1 MSDVEILTYEN
12 HERAR
17 KEELGERWL
26 YLKRLR
32 ERRERARKDGML
44 VCFFTGAFSCGAAT
58 TFLTFGDMTAVLIFS
73 IVAML
78 TGAGAWMLWEA
89 R

>member
-44 VCFFTGAFSCGAAT
+44 VCFFTGSFSCGAAV
-58 TFLTFGDMTAVLIFS
+58 TFLTFGDMTAVLVFS

-78 TGAGAWMLWEA
+78 TGAGAWILWEA